1 MKAKLTNSLD
11 EIYYRVF
18 SRRRIVEDRK
28 AILLN
33 PKDGKNLTAEELADI
48 LFYLEKLKNLQ
59 KRDKEKQKQQ
69 WKKLFNSIFA
79 VFIAGL
85 LFALG
90 MQCGFDLFVKI
101 ASVL

>member
-1 MKAKLTNSLD
+1 MKAKPTNSLD

-18 SRRRIVEDRK
+18 SRRRIVEGRK
-28 AILLN
+28 VILLN
-33 PKDGKNLTAEELADI
+33 PQDGKNLTAEELADI
-48 LFYLEKLKNLQ
+48 LFYLEELKNLQ
-59 KRDKEKQKQQ
+59 KRDKEKQR
-69 WKKLFNSIFA
+69 WRKLFNSTFA

-85 LFALG
+85 IFALG

>member
-1 MKAKLTNSLD
+1 MEANPTNSLD

-18 SRRRIVEDRK
+18 SRRRIVEGRK

-33 PKDGKNLTAEELADI
+33 PQDGKNLTAEELADI
-48 LFYLEKLKNLQ
+48 LFYLEELKNLQ
-59 KRDKEKQKQQ
+59 KRDKEKQR
-69 WKKLFNSIFA
+69 WRKLFNSTFA

-85 LFALG
+85 IFALG

>member
-1 MKAKLTNSLD
+1 MKAKPTNSLD
-11 EIYYRVF
+11 KIYYRVF
-18 SRRRIVEDRK
+18 SRRRIAK

-33 PKDGKNLTAEELADI
+33 PQDGKNLTAEELADI

-85 LFALG
+85 IFALG
-90 MQCGFDLFVKI
+90 MQCGFDLFVKV

>member
-1 MKAKLTNSLD
+1 MKAKPTNSLD
-11 EIYYRVF
+11 KIYYRVF
-18 SRRRIVEDRK
+18 SRRRIVENRK

-33 PKDGKNLTAEELADI
+33 PQDGKNLTAEELADI
-48 LFYLEKLKNLQ
+48 LFYMEKLKNLQ
-59 KRDKEKQKQQ
+59 KRDKEKQR
-69 WKKLFNSIFA
+69 WRKLFNSIFA

-85 LFALG
+85 IFALG